1 MNRRPFGT
9 LGVIAALATA
19 AVAGCK
25 SDPLSDLDGNPAA
38 LLADFSYLEVIIGD
52 TMAVTAKVVD
62 GRATPIVAAITFR
75 TCNAVVTT
83 AVDTTYH
90 PVPATSTRALVIGET
105 YGTSCVIA
113 EGAGFA
119 DTVQIAT
126 FPASI
131 VITGPDS
138 IGSGVTTVF
147 GFQYLDAGG
156 APVTGVP
163 DPTFSSGDTTRAKVL
178 PSPLG
183 SVSARA
189 PGVVT
194 LTVSGTGSPAGGVTG
209 TKSLTVVPGVF
220 LGGIAP
226 TSGDPT
232 DTIKLTNAA
241 GGPGFDADTRVFI
254 NNVRAFT
261 FGTTVDSVKVIVPGM
276 GAAGSVTLSLQN
288 MGAAQ
293 VAQNASFTSTTASFA
308 DHYDAVN
315 DDPNTSPEI
324 TANGDYFVV
333 LSGSCVNGVGGAD
346 CDDFFKIT
354 NTGGASATVTVN
366 VSWFTAADVDAYG
379 LDPTFDFCTYDGG
392 CPAATGANPEQFSM
406 TVPVGETWFIYLNLW
421 VTGGSSSSLT
431 RVRVTGL
438 P

>member
-1 MNRRPFGT
+1 MNRPLFGA
-9 LGVIAALATA
+9 LGIAAVLTLT
-19 AVAGCK
+19 VGSCK
-25 SDPLSDLDGNPAA
+25 SDPFSDLDSGPAA
-38 LLADFSYLEVIIGD
+38 LVTDFSYLEVIIGN
-52 TMAVTAKVVD
+52 ALPVTAMVVD
-62 GRATPIVAAITFR
+62 GRATPLVAAITFR
-75 TCNAVVTT
+75 TCNAVVTV
-83 AVDTTYH
+83 AVDTSYH
-90 PVPATSTRALVIGET
+90 PVPLTSARALVTGVT

-113 EGAGFA
+113 EGGGFA
-119 DTVQIAT
+119 DTVQVAT

-138 IGSGVTTVF
+138 IGSGATTVF
-147 GFQYLDAGG
+147 GYQYRDANG

-163 DPTFSSGDTTRAKVL
+163 APTFSSGDTTRAKVF

-183 SVSARA
+183 SVTGLA

-194 LTVSGTGSPAGGVTG
+194 LTVSGTGSPAGGVIG
-209 TKSLTVVPGVF
+209 TKSVTVVPGAF
-220 LGGIAP
+220 LGTLAP
-226 TSGDPT
+226 SSGAPT
-232 DTIKLTNAA
+232 DTLKLTNAV

-254 NNVRAFT
+254 NDVRAFT
-261 FGTTVDSVKVIVPGM
+261 FGLTFDSVKVIVPGI
-276 GAAGSVTLSLQN
+276 GVAGSVVVSLQN

-293 VAQNASFTSTTASFA
+293 VAQSATFTSTTASFA

-315 DDPNTSPEI
+315 DDPNTAPVI

-333 LSGSCVNGVGGAD
+333 MSGSCVNGVGSGD

-354 NTGGASATVTVN
+354 NSGGAPATITVN
-366 VSWFTAADVDAYG
+366 TAWFTASDIDAYG

-392 CPAATGANPEQFSM
+392 CAAATGANPENFRM
-406 TVPVGETWFIYLNLW
+406 TIPAGATWYIYLNLW
-421 VTGGSSSSLT
+421 VTGGATSSLA